1 MSLTNIIA
9 MNNTRTIHRPGHQ
22 NRAPYYALAVCLPT
36 ARYPG
41 LALPPR
47 AVREAPLP
55 GSSSERRLR
64 REHDRPALALRAAQQ
79 RFNRAMP
86 RRL

>member
-1 MSLTNIIA
+1 MSPTNIIA

-41 LALPPR
+41 LALPSR
-47 AVREAPLP
+47 AVRRGTIA
-55 GSSSERRLR
+55 RI
-64 REHDRPALALRAAQQ
+64 AKRAKA
-79 RFNRAMP
+79 AA
-86 RRL
+86 